1 MASLQKMATSGL
13 AFWILVAAIGLY
25 TVWPLRKSL
34 KFGIDLVGGTYITLS
49 VQTDK
54 AIESFLINQMKTLKS
69 SLQKTS
75 KPLPVSEVVKG
86 NTIELSFSSLADA
99 QQAANYLES
108 QKRDLRIS
116 TQASTIVLS
125 LPEKV
130 ASRIKE
136 EAVQSNIEVLRTRLD
151 KLSVSEITIAQ
162 QGEKGIIVELPDVS
176 DPQKAKAMIGKAAV
190 LDFRLVEKT
199 ARSQDDILY
208 DYDGELPADKE
219 ILPGKEG
226 LFYLVTKYPEVTG
239 ADLVT
244 ARPEIVPGQGPVVSF
259 KLTSDGGQ
267 RFHDL
272 TSPNYGKS
280 LAIVLDGVVIGA
292 PNIDSTE
299 MYSSGQISGQT
310 SDSAKELAL
319 LLKSGAFVAPVTF
332 EEERQIGPSLGA
344 QSIKQGLLSCVVGLA
359 LLFLFSIFYY
369 KISGL
374 FAFIAL
380 LYNLLLVVFALA
392 YLRAT
397 LTLPGIAGMVLTI
410 GMAVD
415 ASILIF
421 ERIKEE
427 FASGIAFNKAVEQGF
442 SSAMTVIL
450 DANITTLIVGL
461 VLLKFGTGPIKGFA
475 VTMIFGILATLVTG
489 LFFLKSLF
497 NFVLNNFKVNKI
509 SI

>member
-244 ARPEIVPGQGPVVSF
+244 ARPELATGGQVVSF

-310 SDSAKELAL
+310 ADSAKELAL

-332 EEERQIGPSLGA
+332 EEERQIGPSLGE

-427 FASGIAFNKAVEQGF
+427 FANGISFDKAVQNGF

>member
-13 AFWILVAAIGLY
+13 AFWLAVAAIGLWA
-25 TVWPLRKSL
+25 VWPLRESL

-54 AIESFLINQMKTLKS
+54 AIETHLINNMKSVKAALEKAN
-69 SLQKTS
+69 
-75 KPLPVSEVVKG
+75 KPMPVSESIKE
-86 NTIELSFSSLADA
+86 NTVELNFESLADA
-99 QQAANYLES
+99 QQASNYLEA
-108 QKRDLRIS
+108 QRRDMIIS
-116 TQASTIVLS
+116 SEGLKVILS
-125 LPEKV
+125 LPERV
-130 ASRIKE
+130 MRNVKE
-136 EAVQSNIEVLRTRLD
+136 DAVLRNIDVLRNRLD
-151 KLSVSEITIAQ
+151 KMAVAEITIAQ
-162 QGEKGIIVELPDVS
+162 QGEKEIIIELPDVS

-190 LDFRLVEKT
+190 LDFRLVEKI
-199 ARSQDDILY
+199 ARSEDEILL

-219 ILPGKEG
+219 ILPGREDR
-226 LFYLVTKYPEVTG
+226 FYLVTKYPEVTG
-239 ADLVT
+239 ADLVS
-244 ARPEIVPGQGPVVSF
+244 ARPELIPGEGSAVAYQ
-259 KLTSDGGQ
+259 LTPDGGQ
-267 RFHDL
+267 RFHEL

-292 PNIDSTE
+292 PNISSTE
-299 MYSSGQISGQT
+299 LYSTGTISGQT
-310 SDSAKELAL
+310 PDSARELAM

-344 QSIKQGLLSCVVGLA
+344 QSIKQGLVSCLVGLG
-359 LLFLFSIFYY
+359 LLFLFTLYYY
-369 KISGL
+369 KVSGL

-380 LYNLLLVVFALA
+380 LYNLLLIIFCLA

-427 FASGIAFNKAVEQGF
+427 FATGIAFNKAVQRGF
-442 SSAMTVIL
+442 SDAMTVIL

-475 VTMIFGILATLVTG
+475 VTLIFGILATLITG

-497 NFVLNNFKVNKI
+497 NFVLNNFRVNKI